1 MYHKVSNNHDH
12 HVEDDALGHPSHL
25 HAVPHGFYPL
35 SAEHSEHNEERMKEV
50 AHVPAR
56 QRAVFGYLAHAI
68 LVALPEQLHAH
79 YGKDEHDDGQHQCQ
93 VAQSPDGVTN
103 NLDQGVQRGPGLG
116 QLEDSELKAGETS
129 YRGRFACLFA
139 ISAF

>member
-50 AHVPAR
+50 THVPAR
-56 QRAVFGYLAHAI
+56 QRAVFRDLAHTV
-68 LVALPEQLHAH
+68 LVALPKQLHAH
-79 YGKDEHDDGQHQCQ
+79 YGEDEHDYGQHQCQ
-93 VAQSPDGVTN
+93 VAQGPDRVTN
-103 NLDQGVQRGPGLG
+103 NFDQGVQCGPGLG
-116 QLEDSELKAGETS
+116 QLEDSQLKAGETS
-129 YRGRFACLFA
+129 YCRRFGCLLTP
-139 ISAF
+139 SAF